1 MCRNY
6 VNVYSWRTYANKV
19 IYIAKVP
26 NFASFLKHKKIYL
39 DNEYFMQAW
48 QYKSNFHNLTK
59 ASLYRG
65 RWNNRN
71 KERYCTNPWNSLPRP
86 RYLKSR
92 IQLGKLIEWIANE
105 INGMWKHQIMI
116 IIKILSYFIEFKNFL

>member
-48 QYKSNFHNLTK
+48 QAFIYDHD
-59 ASLYRG
+59 
-65 RWNNRN
+65 
-71 KERYCTNPWNSLPRP
+71 
-86 RYLKSR
+86 
-92 IQLGKLIEWIANE
+92 
-105 INGMWKHQIMI
+105 INQISI
-116 IIKILSYFIEFKNFL
+116 I